1 MSVTFGLLA
10 ALRRRRSLIL
20 TVFVLLAV
28 GAVAGAYLKRP
39 AYEARAKVLLNLG
52 GRPISLSRAEVP
64 TPTAMVQTVE
74 ALTTLSEIFSSRD
87 LLEQLVDETGVEA
100 FNSVPPENP
109 IVRAAVELAADI
121 DDMVTEALVELELV
135 EPVSRRDA
143 LVADI
148 EERLSIY
155 PVRQSQVIEISFG
168 WWNPSVPA
176 LVLRNLLEIYLDRV
190 NALNAQ
196 SAEQTV
202 LNDQAEQARTAL
214 DQAQSRLRQLRQ
226 GTGIVDPAQDRQMLA
241 ERIDRLAPL
250 LGDAAGDATGDA
262 AGVVIGAGDGPG
274 AEIASLRRQLNE
286 LNIERAG
293 ALAQYTADS
302 PTVRALDAQIA
313 AAERALTEERSR
325 IEAALAADR
334 TRLEEVLSA
343 ESRFADAY
351 REVELAAEAYRT
363 YQQAANDRQVM
374 RLADE
379 ELRIKIIDLP
389 AALAPGAGASR
400 LVVLLAGLVAAA
412 VLACLTGLLV
422 DRLRA
427 AEREEGEERPGHAPH
442 AARLVRDA
450 EDAPALRTSAVKR

>member
-20 TVFVLLAV
+20 TVFALLAV

-39 AYEARAKVLLNLG
+39 TYEARAKVLLNLG

-64 TPTAMVQTVE
+64 TPTTMVQTVE

-87 LLEQLVDETGVEA
+87 LLEQLVDETGTEA
-100 FNSVPPENP
+100 FKSAPPENP

-121 DDMVTEALVELELV
+121 DDRVTEALIELELV
-135 EPVSRRDA
+135 EPVSRREA

-155 PVRQSQVIEISFG
+155 PVRQSQVIEISFS
-168 WWNPSVPA
+168 WWNPAVPP
-176 LVLRNLLEIYLDRV
+176 LVLRGLLEIYLDRV
-190 NALNAQ
+190 HALNAQ

-202 LNDQAEQARTAL
+202 LNDQAEQARIAL

-226 GTGIVDPAQDRQMLA
+226 GTGIVDPAQDRQMLT

-250 LGDAAGDATGDA
+250 LGDETGDAT
-262 AGVVIGAGDGPG
+262 GVVIGAGDGPG

-334 TRLEEVLSA
+334 TQLEEVLSA

-379 ELRIKIIDLP
+379 ELRIRIIDLP
-389 AALAPGAGASR
+389 AALAPAAGASR

-412 VLACLTGLLV
+412 ILACLTGLLV

-427 AEREEGEERPGHAPH
+427 AKSEEEGEERPGRAPH

-450 EDAPALRTSAVKR
+450 EEDAPALRTSAVKR